1 MDRNYF
7 KREVKRVFHKKIYDK
22 LRSFFEKSDKIK
34 SELKNHRVEE
44 IDKKESGENSFSQ
57 NTLTKS
63 GINGDE
69 IGECEQD
76 HNENRREYGKEEIR
90 ANFKDKKQEI
100 KLTGCDEED
109 YKIEEVYFE
118 NKFNRFLEY
127 CQRESITYM
136 SQLRGFDFFKLLNVK
151 GIGKGKFEDIRAVY
165 ETYLISKTDDETL
178 GNGQKKYETA
188 KSEHH
193 ENLNGL
199 MFKNVND
206 ELAEMDISLLSGLGI
221 RRKMINRFMENGYV
235 QIGDLKNISE
245 FEVSRITENRKLKE
259 FRNIEKTLSKNFVTI
274 FADALENFTNERDF
288 AIFQKRMDG
297 KTLQELGKEYQLT
310 RERIRQKIKNLASKI
325 DVFMIHVLKLVVDD
339 ESYVIDP
346 LLNVSTDC
354 IQEKKLTNL
363 YENEHYGKILVQ
375 WCKMNNDFVY
385 LDFAKVFVRSRMSRD
400 GIEEELLNI
409 AESFIGEGMEWSK
422 KIDELKSVMEENGH
436 GYMDESSIET
446 FLIQRGYKKYKDFLA
461 KGKQSYGYLCSK
473 VIAEKFPEGIR
484 IYNKND
490 LDKLREYANTEYGDI
505 GIPDS
510 TRSFGARLSEFLVL
524 SGRGKATAQSNIRVE
539 ESLLDSIRGFIEN
552 YDGKNV
558 YYSEIFTKYEGEI
571 REKSNIDNYN
581 FLHGVLK
588 LYFEGHYDF
597 TNRDYL
603 SKRGDCEVHD
613 NSERIKEY
621 IISAGRPA
629 SRREL
634 KRNVVGFASD
644 IVIFG
649 AIERDAELIQ
659 WDYNRYYSLSLMDIS
674 KEDKDLLEESVRS
687 IAKENKGYCSDNLL
701 FGEVKKT
708 GEDFLK
714 KNRIKAAINL
724 YFVCKKLLGN
734 KFDFRRPHILEK
746 GLIENISFKTVV
758 PHLIG
763 DTAILSLGDYQN
775 LAKKLRW
782 SSATTSAVFAE
793 IEQNYMRL
801 NEDMYMKND
810 NFKIGKEELVQIE
823 TVVRSLMT
831 RGEKREKVV
840 SECGVEERSEGGC
853 MQKEKPLEYISMINL
868 KIPEELPQIG
878 HRWNAF
884 LLRKVVERY
893 IPNLKIIDMN
903 IVDRRFE
910 RGIIVDENSILKT
923 YDDVVIRTLMSLGY
937 RAVTEAEM
945 LKFLIEHNLICR
957 AIPKELYTA
966 DGLIFKDGL
975 FRIKEAYM

>member
-1 MDRNYF
+1 M
-7 KREVKRVFHKKIYDK
+7 FHKKIYDK

-63 GINGDE
+63 GINGDK

-90 ANFKDKKQEI
+90 ADFKDKKQEI

-127 CQRESITYM
+127 CQQESITYM

-245 FEVSRITENRKLKE
+245 FEVIRITENRKLKE

-274 FADALENFTNERDF
+274 FADVLENFTNERDF

-422 KIDELKSVMEENGH
+422 KIDELKSVMEENGY

-524 SGRGKATAQSNIRVE
+524 SGRGKATAQSNTRVE

-701 FGEVKKT
+701 FGEVKKN

-775 LAKKLRW
+775 LTKKLRW

-810 NFKIGKEELVQIE
+810 DFKIGKEELVQIE

-840 SECGVEERSEGGC
+840 SECGGEKRSECGC
-853 MQKEKPLEYISMINL
+853 MHKEEPLEYISMINL

-884 LLRKVVERY
+884 LLRKIVERY
-893 IPNLKIIDMN
+893 IPSLKIIDMN

>member
-1 MDRNYF
+1 M
-7 KREVKRVFHKKIYDK
+7 FHKKIYDK

-127 CQRESITYM
+127 CQQESITYM

-206 ELAEMDISLLSGLGI
+206 ELAEMDISLLSGLGM

-385 LDFAKVFVRSRMSRD
+385 LDFAKVFVRSRMSRE

-422 KIDELKSVMEENGH
+422 KIDELKSVMEENGY

-558 YYSEIFTKYEGEI
+558 YYSEIFTKYEREI

-674 KEDKDLLEESVRS
+674 KEDKDLLEKNIRS

-708 GEDFLK
+708 GEAFLK

-763 DTAILSLGDYQN
+763 DTDVLSLGDYQN
-775 LAKKLRW
+775 LAKKLKW

-810 NFKIGKEELVQIE
+810 DFKIGKEELVQIE

-840 SECGVEERSEGGC
+840 SECGGEKRSECGC
-853 MQKEKPLEYISMINL
+853 MHKEEPLEYISMINL

-893 IPNLKIIDMN
+893 IPSLKIIDMN

-975 FRIKEAYM
+975 FKIKEAYM

>member
-1 MDRNYF
+1 M
-7 KREVKRVFHKKIYDK
+7 FHKKIYDK

-34 SELKNHRVEE
+34 SELQNHRVEE

-63 GINGDE
+63 GINRDE
-69 IGECEQD
+69 IGECEQE
-76 HNENRREYGKEEIR
+76 HHENRREYGKEEIR
-90 ANFKDKKQEI
+90 ADFKDKKQEI

-127 CQRESITYM
+127 CQQESITYM

-422 KIDELKSVMEENGH
+422 KIDELKSVMEENGY

-763 DTAILSLGDYQN
+763 DTDVLSLGYYQN
-775 LAKKLRW
+775 LAKKLKW

-810 NFKIGKEELVQIE
+810 DFKIGKEELVQIE

-831 RGEKREKVV
+831 RGGKREKVV
-840 SECGVEERSEGGC
+840 SECGVEKRSECGC
-853 MQKEKPLEYISMINL
+853 MHKEEPLEYISMINL

-884 LLRKVVERY
+884 LLRKIVERY
-893 IPNLKIIDMN
+893 IPSLKIIDMN

-975 FRIKEAYM
+975 FKIKEAYM

>member
-1 MDRNYF
+1 M
-7 KREVKRVFHKKIYDK
+7 FHKKIYDK

-63 GINGDE
+63 GINRDE

-90 ANFKDKKQEI
+90 ADFKDKKQEI

-127 CQRESITYM
+127 CQQESITYM

-245 FEVSRITENRKLKE
+245 FEVSRITGNRKLKE

-274 FADALENFTNERDF
+274 FADVLENFTNERDF

-422 KIDELKSVMEENGH
+422 KIDELKSVMEENGY

-840 SECGVEERSEGGC
+840 SECGVEKRSEGGC

-893 IPNLKIIDMN
+893 IPSLKIIDMN

>member
-69 IGECEQD
+69 IGECEQE
-76 HNENRREYGKEEIR
+76 HHENRREYGKEEIR
-90 ANFKDKKQEI
+90 ADFKDKNQEI
-100 KLTGCDEED
+100 KLTDCDEED

-127 CQRESITYM
+127 CQRESITHM

-165 ETYLISKTDDETL
+165 ETYLISKTAEETL

-674 KEDKDLLEESVRS
+674 KEDKDMLEESVRS

-840 SECGVEERSEGGC
+840 SECGVEKRSEGGC
-853 MQKEKPLEYISMINL
+853 MQNEKPLEYISMINL

-893 IPNLKIIDMN
+893 IPSLKIIDMN

-945 LKFLIEHNLICR
+945 LKFLIEYNLICR

>member
-1 MDRNYF
+1 M
-7 KREVKRVFHKKIYDK
+7 FHKKIYDK

-69 IGECEQD
+69 IGECEQE
-76 HNENRREYGKEEIR
+76 HHENRREYGKEEIR
-90 ANFKDKKQEI
+90 ADFKDKNQEI

-127 CQRESITYM
+127 CQRESITHM

-165 ETYLISKTDDETL
+165 ETYLISKTDEETL

-274 FADALENFTNERDF
+274 FADVLENFTNERDF

-422 KIDELKSVMEENGH
+422 KIDELKSVMEENGY

-490 LDKLREYANTEYGDI
+490 LDKLREYANAEYGDI
-505 GIPDS
+505 GIPNS

-558 YYSEIFTKYEGEI
+558 YYSEIFTKYEREI

-840 SECGVEERSEGGC
+840 SECGVEKRSEGGC

-893 IPNLKIIDMN
+893 IPSLKIIDMN

>member
-1 MDRNYF
+1 M
-7 KREVKRVFHKKIYDK
+7 
-22 LRSFFEKSDKIK
+22 
-34 SELKNHRVEE
+34 
-44 IDKKESGENSFSQ
+44 
-57 NTLTKS
+57 
-63 GINGDE
+63 
-69 IGECEQD
+69 
-76 HNENRREYGKEEIR
+76 
-90 ANFKDKKQEI
+90 
-100 KLTGCDEED
+100 
-109 YKIEEVYFE
+109 
-118 NKFNRFLEY
+118 
-127 CQRESITYM
+127 
-136 SQLRGFDFFKLLNVK
+136 
-151 GIGKGKFEDIRAVY
+151 
-165 ETYLISKTDDETL
+165 
-178 GNGQKKYETA
+178 
-188 KSEHH
+188 
-193 ENLNGL
+193 
-199 MFKNVND
+199 
-206 ELAEMDISLLSGLGI
+206 
-221 RRKMINRFMENGYV
+221 
-235 QIGDLKNISE
+235 
-245 FEVSRITENRKLKE
+245 
-259 FRNIEKTLSKNFVTI
+259 
-274 FADALENFTNERDF
+274 
-288 AIFQKRMDG
+288 
-297 KTLQELGKEYQLT
+297 
-310 RERIRQKIKNLASKI
+310 
-325 DVFMIHVLKLVVDD
+325 
-339 ESYVIDP
+339 
-346 LLNVSTDC
+346 
-354 IQEKKLTNL
+354 
-363 YENEHYGKILVQ
+363 
-375 WCKMNNDFVY
+375 
-385 LDFAKVFVRSRMSRD
+385 
-400 GIEEELLNI
+400 
-409 AESFIGEGMEWSK
+409 
-422 KIDELKSVMEENGH
+422 
-436 GYMDESSIET
+436 
-446 FLIQRGYKKYKDFLA
+446 
-461 KGKQSYGYLCSK
+461 
-473 VIAEKFPEGIR
+473 
-484 IYNKND
+484 
-490 LDKLREYANTEYGDI
+490 
-505 GIPDS
+505 
-510 TRSFGARLSEFLVL
+510 
-524 SGRGKATAQSNIRVE
+524 
-539 ESLLDSIRGFIEN
+539 
-552 YDGKNV
+552 
-558 YYSEIFTKYEGEI
+558 
-571 REKSNIDNYN
+571 
-581 FLHGVLK
+581 
-588 LYFEGHYDF
+588 
-597 TNRDYL
+597 
-603 SKRGDCEVHD
+603 
-613 NSERIKEY
+613 
-621 IISAGRPA
+621 
-629 SRREL
+629 
-634 KRNVVGFASD
+634 VGFASD

>member
-1 MDRNYF
+1 M
-7 KREVKRVFHKKIYDK
+7 FHKKIYDK

-127 CQRESITYM
+127 CQQESITYM

-235 QIGDLKNISE
+235 QIGDLKNIFE

-422 KIDELKSVMEENGH
+422 KIDELKSVMEENGY

-558 YYSEIFTKYEGEI
+558 YYSEIFTKYEREI

-588 LYFEGHYDF
+588 LYFEGDYDF

-763 DTAILSLGDYQN
+763 DTDVLSLGDYQN

-810 NFKIGKEELVQIE
+810 DFKIGKEELVQIE

-831 RGEKREKVV
+831 RGGKREKVV
-840 SECGVEERSEGGC
+840 SECGVEKRSECGC
-853 MQKEKPLEYISMINL
+853 MHKEEPLEYISMINL

-884 LLRKVVERY
+884 LLRKIVERY
-893 IPNLKIIDMN
+893 IPSLKIIDMN

>member
-1 MDRNYF
+1 M
-7 KREVKRVFHKKIYDK
+7 FHKKIYDK

-63 GINGDE
+63 GINGDK

-90 ANFKDKKQEI
+90 ADFKDKNQEI

-127 CQRESITYM
+127 CQRESITHM

-165 ETYLISKTDDETL
+165 ETYLISKTDEETL

-274 FADALENFTNERDF
+274 FADVLENFTNERDF

-422 KIDELKSVMEENGH
+422 KIDELKSVMEENGY

-490 LDKLREYANTEYGDI
+490 LDKLREYANAEYGDI
-505 GIPDS
+505 GIPNS

-558 YYSEIFTKYEGEI
+558 YYSEIFTKYEREI

-840 SECGVEERSEGGC
+840 SECGVEKRSEGGC

-893 IPNLKIIDMN
+893 IPSLKIIDMN

>member
-1 MDRNYF
+1 M
-7 KREVKRVFHKKIYDK
+7 FHKKIYDK
-22 LRSFFEKSDKIK
+22 LRSFFEKSNKIK

-127 CQRESITYM
+127 CQQESITYM

-206 ELAEMDISLLSGLGI
+206 ELAEKDISLLSGLGI

-422 KIDELKSVMEENGH
+422 KIDELKSVMEENGY

-558 YYSEIFTKYEGEI
+558 YYSEIFTKYEREI

-588 LYFEGHYDF
+588 LYFEGDYDF

-763 DTAILSLGDYQN
+763 DTDVLSLGDYQN

-810 NFKIGKEELVQIE
+810 DFKIGKEELVQIE

-831 RGEKREKVV
+831 RGGKREKVV
-840 SECGVEERSEGGC
+840 SECGVEKRSECGC
-853 MQKEKPLEYISMINL
+853 MHKEEPLEYISMINL

-884 LLRKVVERY
+884 LLRKIVERY
-893 IPNLKIIDMN
+893 IPSLKIIDMN

>member
-1 MDRNYF
+1 M
-7 KREVKRVFHKKIYDK
+7 FHKKIYDK

-63 GINGDE
+63 GINGDK

-90 ANFKDKKQEI
+90 ADFKDKKQEI

-127 CQRESITYM
+127 CQQESITYM

-274 FADALENFTNERDF
+274 FADVLENFTNERDF

-346 LLNVSTDC
+346 LLNVSIDC

-422 KIDELKSVMEENGH
+422 KIDELKSVMEENGY

-840 SECGVEERSEGGC
+840 SECGVEKRSEGGC

-868 KIPEELPQIG
+868 KIPEELPRIG

-893 IPNLKIIDMN
+893 IPSLKIIDMN

>member
-1 MDRNYF
+1 M
-7 KREVKRVFHKKIYDK
+7 FHKKIYDK

-127 CQRESITYM
+127 CQQESITYM

-558 YYSEIFTKYEGEI
+558 YYSEIFTKYEREI

-674 KEDKDLLEESVRS
+674 KEDKDLLEENIRS

-701 FGEVKKT
+701 FGEIKKT

-763 DTAILSLGDYQN
+763 DTAVLSLGDYQN
-775 LAKKLRW
+775 LAKKLKW

-823 TVVRSLMT
+823 TVVRSLMA

-840 SECGVEERSEGGC
+840 SECGVEKRSEGGC

-893 IPNLKIIDMN
+893 IPSLKIIDMN